1 MTPLSFK
8 TTDELI
14 QEVID
19 HGYELEGIMYNGKF
33 AGYPGFDTKTLGK
46 QRAATR
52 ARMVNRINVLDARGI
67 NVFTMDE
74 YEMADGTVVD
84 LEYPLQFI

>member
-1 MTPLSFK
+1 MRPLTDK
-8 TTDELI
+8 TTDQLV

-33 AGYPGFDTKTLGK
+33 GGYPGFDTKTLGK
-46 QRAATR
+46 QRNATR
-52 ARMVNRINVLDARGI
+52 KRMIQRINILDARGV

-74 YEMADGTVVD
+74 YTMADGTVVD
-84 LEYPLQFI
+84 LEYPMQFI